1 MEGLEVSRFIGEYHK
16 SFPAAQS
23 FTEHTTMSDQADF
36 DATELN
42 LDNILERFDPSVKGK
57 FERCANTAW
66 CAIEEKVDSEA
77 AACLAVNA
85 ACGKSMKHRNTLS
98 RLCRKS
104 KLVRKIA
111 KKLENIRVK
120 LLKCKSPRRVKITSD
135 RSIEE
140 QICQGSNTPAHSR
153 PSSISTTMDQIENS
167 MGKHVEY
174 ANQTDNAMLCG
185 GS

>member
-1 MEGLEVSRFIGEYHK
+1 
-16 SFPAAQS
+16 
-23 FTEHTTMSDQADF
+23 MSDQADF

-66 CAIEEKVDSEA
+66 CASEENFDSEA
-77 AACLAVNA
+77 AACLAVKA
-85 ACGKSMKHRNTLS
+85 AGKSKQHRNTLS

-120 LLKCKSPRRVKITSD
+120 LLKNKSPRRVKITSD

-167 MGKHVEY
+167 TGKHVEY
-174 ANQTDNAMLCG
+174 ANQTDNSMLCG
-185 GS
+185 ES